1 MRNFYL
7 LPLFWAFCALP
18 ENALA
23 QQSTLVAASAG
34 LSGAAPAAGPN
45 AGAIP
50 SQQGAADAATTGAV
64 VYNVAEEMPAFAG
77 GPAAFAQFM
86 RRTLQ
91 YPEAAL
97 AANISG
103 KVYVRFIVAEDGRL
117 LNPEIVK
124 GLGYGLDQEALRL
137 VRLMPWWTPGK
148 IAGQP
153 VRVRYIL
160 PLVFRA
166 L

>member
-1 MRNFYL
+1 MRYVF
-7 LPLFWAFCALP
+7 LPVCYWLFLGSAM
-18 ENALA
+18 A
-23 QQSTLVAASAG
+23 QRTTLVAAS
-34 LSGAAPAAGPN
+34 S
-45 AGAIP
+45 
-50 SQQGAADAATTGAV
+50 SQAVGSLAATPAPGALISSPPV
-64 VYNVAEEMPAFAG
+64 AAEGTTATVYNFVDEMPAFPG
-77 GPAAFAQFM
+77 GQAAFAQFM

-91 YPEAAL
+91 YPDAAL

-103 KVYVRFIVAEDGRL
+103 KVHVRFTVSEDGHL
-117 LNPEIVK
+117 LNPEVVK

-148 IAGQP
+148 VNGQP
-153 VRVRYIL
+153 VRVRYVL

>member
-1 MRNFYL
+1 MRYKL
-7 LPLFWAFCALP
+7 LPIVYWLFIGSAI
-18 ENALA
+18 A
-23 QQSTLVAASAG
+23 QRTTLVATASSQTGTSVPATAVPENSHAG
-34 LSGAAPAAGPN
+34 AMSAPAEVA
-45 AGAIP
+45 
-50 SQQGAADAATTGAV
+50 AAT
-64 VYNVAEEMPAFAG
+64 VYNVADEMPAFPG
-77 GPAAFAQFM
+77 GAAAFAQFM

-91 YPEAAL
+91 YPDAAL

-103 KVYVRFIVAEDGRL
+103 KVHVRFTVSEDGRL
-117 LNPEIVK
+117 LDPEVVK

-148 IAGQP
+148 VAGQP
-153 VRVRYIL
+153 VRVRYVL